1 MRMTKK
7 IATAIAAG
15 TILAATLLP
24 GAAFADNTIIIDH
37 NGAGS
42 TNTASVGSVN
52 IASVGQSNASEITNF
67 ITQTANTGDNSAFGN
82 TGGNTTILTG
92 NSSATSI
99 INISGNANTAVIS
112 PFPSSNNSI
121 TITNNGAGSIN
132 SGTATSIKIKT
143 CTHSNIASVLNL
155 KIQTSHTGGNT
166 AFGNT
171 GGNTTINTGHSTTA
185 STATT
190 SGNTNHCSL

>member
-1 MRMTKK
+1 MRITKK
-7 IATAIAAG
+7 ITAAIAAG

-24 GAAFADNTIIIDH
+24 SAAFADDTITIVN

-52 IASVGQSNASEITNF
+52 IASVEQSNTSEITNV
-67 ITQTANTGDNSAFGN
+67 ITQSANTGDNTAFGN

-92 NSSATSI
+92 NSSTTSGI
-99 INISGNANTAVIS
+99 SISGNTNNAVVS
-112 PFPSSNNSI
+112 SFPSSNNSI
-121 TITNNGAGSIN
+121 AITNNGAGSIN
-132 SGTATSIKIKT
+132 SGTATSVKIKS
-143 CTHSNIASVLNL
+143 CAHSNIASVLNL
-155 KIQTSHTGGNT
+155 KFQTSHTGGNT

-171 GGNTTINTGHSTTA
+171 GGNTTINTGHSTTT

-190 SGNTNHCSL
+190 SGNTNNCSL